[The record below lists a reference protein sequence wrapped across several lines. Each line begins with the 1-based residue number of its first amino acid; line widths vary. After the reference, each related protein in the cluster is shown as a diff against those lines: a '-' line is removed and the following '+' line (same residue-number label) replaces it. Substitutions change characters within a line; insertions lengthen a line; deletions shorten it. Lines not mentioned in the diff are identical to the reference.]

1 MINIIAIA
9 GASGSG
15 KTTLARELQS
25 WLNQHFGEKVCS
37 LISEDN
43 YYNDFC
49 HLSLEERA
57 QLNFDDPLAL
67 DHEFLFQQLA
77 LLKQRKSVNIPQYC
91 FKTHRRT
98 DETVTKKPLPFL
110 IIEGIQTFY
119 HPKVRQLTDYKI
131 FVHTDADVCLSRRI
145 VRDIK
150 ERERTLDS
158 VINQYF
164 RTVKPMFEK
173 HVKPVQKFADIVVD
187 GSITLDEIMQSIMI
201 HPKFQAMIAAQD
213 EETAEKM

>member
-1 MINIIAIA
+1 MINIISIA

-15 KTTLARELQS
+15 KTTLSKELQG
-25 WLNQHFGEKVCS
+25 WLNHHYGEKVCS

-57 QLNFDDPLAL
+57 LLNFDDPLAL
-67 DHEFLFQQLA
+67 DHDFLWQQLTQ
-77 LLKQRKSVNIPQYC
+77 LKAKKTINIPQYC

-98 DETVTKKPLPFL
+98 EKVLEKKPLPFL

-119 HPKVRQLTDYKI
+119 HPKVRQLSDYKI
-131 FVHTDADVCLSRRI
+131 FVNTDVDVCLSRRI
-145 VRDIK
+145 LRDIK

-164 RTVKPMFEK
+164 RTVKPMYLK
-173 HVKPVQKFADIVVD
+173 HVAPLHKFADICVD
-187 GSITLDEIMQSIMI
+187 GAETLDQIMQNIMI
-201 HPKFQAMIAAQD
+201 HPLFQSMIAEQDIAQD
-213 EETAEKM
+213 